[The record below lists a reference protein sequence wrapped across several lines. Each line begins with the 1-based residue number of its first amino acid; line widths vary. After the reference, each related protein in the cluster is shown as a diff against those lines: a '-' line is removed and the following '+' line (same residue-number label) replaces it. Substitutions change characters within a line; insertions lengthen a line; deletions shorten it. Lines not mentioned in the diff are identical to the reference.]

1 MNRAVLATLIA
12 ALLVGCSPSADPITA
27 IAGLNDAALPAGT
40 YRVVGFLVFLD
51 DCGFCP
57 PGAACEPCAGPA
69 FSVLADDR
77 ERGIEWSGS
86 TVEIVEQLEIDH
98 LLLSINLDNE
108 DRLEPAVR
116 YEMTI
121 ELTDS
126 TPYGGSNRLA
136 TLLEFSEQR

>member
-1 MNRAVLATLIA
+1 MNRVVLATLIA
-12 ALLVGCSPSADPITA
+12 ALLFGCSPSADPITT

-40 YRVVGFLVFLD
+40 YRVVGYLVFLD

-69 FSVLADDR
+69 FSVLADDQ
-77 ERGIEWSGS
+77 ERSIEWSGS
-86 TVEIVEQLEIDH
+86 TMESAEQLGIDH

-108 DRLEPAVR
+108 DRLEQSVR

-136 TLLEFSEQR
+136 TLLAFSKHR